1 MRLLP
6 DSKISDQYL
15 FTFLKNLTIYYID
28 KKRFKKARSINEDM
42 YRSLAHKEKST
53 IIYEMLML
61 EYYRRMIAAAL
72 GEPIIEGTNTLF
84 SVIEY
89 TLGKK
94 ERMALEEKL
103 AAVEHQ
109 RSDGR

>member
-1 MRLLP
+1 
-6 DSKISDQYL
+6 
-15 FTFLKNLTIYYID
+15 
-28 KKRFKKARSINEDM
+28 
-42 YRSLAHKEKST
+42 
-53 IIYEMLML
+53 ML

-94 ERMALEEKL
+94 ERVALEEKISSRWTP
-103 AAVEHQ
+103 EKRRQIKWISTKKHNNDQ
-109 RSDGR
+109 PEISKC

>member
-1 MRLLP
+1 
-6 DSKISDQYL
+6 
-15 FTFLKNLTIYYID
+15 
-28 KKRFKKARSINEDM
+28 M

-94 ERMALEEKL
+94 ERVALEEKL
-103 AAVEHQ
+103 AAVGHQ

>member
-1 MRLLP
+1 
-6 DSKISDQYL
+6 
-15 FTFLKNLTIYYID
+15 
-28 KKRFKKARSINEDM
+28 
-42 YRSLAHKEKST
+42 
-53 IIYEMLML
+53 ML

-94 ERMALEEKL
+94 ERVALEEKL
-103 AAVEHQ
+103 AAVGHQ